1 MLNSSKSLGSARL
14 KSPFAAVS
22 CAPKCL
28 LPWSSCCYRWKHTS
42 LQFIPKTNQP
52 NEGLVSEVPI
62 IFVWEQNTWQS
73 CPVLSPSVSWYA
85 VFFLLGSMK
94 LFDTKYGKHANLE
107 PSVCCLYC
115 HSIPAGKKKKKTLQN
130 NYGRRKAFQSP
141 YIYLSFWS
149 FANWLEQCSSRG
161 SRSDL
166 NYPLKL
172 PQMC

>member
-1 MLNSSKSLGSARL
+1 MNFNPCTCAEFQQVTGLCPSEI
-14 KSPFAAVS
+14 PFAAVS

-28 LPWSSCCYRWKHTS
+28 LTWNSCCYRWKHTS

-107 PSVCCLYC
+107 PSFYCLYC
-115 HSIPAGKKKKKTLQN
+115 HSIPAGKKKKK
-130 NYGRRKAFQSP
+130 K
-141 YIYLSFWS
+141 LSRTKLWQEKIIS
-149 FANWLEQCSSRG
+149 IPIHISVI
-161 SRSDL
+161 
-166 NYPLKL
+166 LKF
-172 PQMC
+172 C